1 MRMALIEMVQNFAE
15 HSGSESGAWA
25 SGHKY
30 RDRITLC
37 LLDLGRG
44 IPTSL
49 RGVQQY
55 RRMGDPH
62 LIELSTEEGVS
73 AVATSRGRGLT
84 VIRRFVRINE
94 GTMTIIS
101 GKGRVRF
108 RPDRK
113 PITDEIDGFFAGTA
127 VFLSLVPT
135 KRGLYV
141 LGDEEENNDTH

>member
-1 MRMALIEMVQNFAE
+1 MRMALIELVQNFAE
-15 HSGSESGAWA
+15 HSGSVFGAWA
-25 SGHKY
+25 SGQKF
-30 RDRITLC
+30 RGRITLC
-37 LLDLGRG
+37 LLDLGKG
-44 IPTSL
+44 IPSSL
-49 RGVQQY
+49 RGVPKY
-55 RRMGDPH
+55 HRMRDPH

-73 AVATSRGRGLT
+73 AAATSRGRGLF
-84 VIRRFVRINE
+84 VIRRFVRANE

-113 PITDEIDGFFAGTA
+113 PMRDEIDGFFPGTA

-141 LGDEEENNDTH
+141 LGDEEGNNDAR